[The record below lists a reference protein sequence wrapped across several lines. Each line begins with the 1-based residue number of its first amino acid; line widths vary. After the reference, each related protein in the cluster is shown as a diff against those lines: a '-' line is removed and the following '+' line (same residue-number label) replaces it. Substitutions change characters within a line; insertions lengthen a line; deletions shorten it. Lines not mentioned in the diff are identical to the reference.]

1 MNNSNYIL
9 MSNNEPTD
17 EQLSLLMQEV
27 LVDVKKRS
35 EMADLKYKQILN
47 QNIATVLSKYRK

>member
-1 MNNSNYIL
+1 